1 MSERT
6 DATGTSDGAA
16 ETTTTPPTPSRPRPT
31 LRELMR
37 RYPWVAA
44 TITVAIVGLALQLIP
59 DIGGTLTA
67 WLVSLYCLTVAAV
80 QAWGMIR
87 KLMSGAVGLD
97 ILAITAIVSTVAI
110 GDYWAS
116 LVVVLMLT
124 GGEALEDYA
133 NARARS
139 EVSALLDRTPRTAHR
154 VTPADAG
161 GTSGTG
167 TVTEIDVNDV
177 NVGDLLLVGPG
188 ETVPVDGT
196 LADDEA
202 ELDESS
208 LTGESLPV
216 SHVRG
221 SAVLSGSVA
230 GDRPIH
236 VQATARAADSQYQQ
250 IVALVQSASD
260 SKAPFVRLAD
270 RYSIPFTIVAFLIA
284 GIAWWVSKDPTR
296 FAEVLVVATPCP
308 LLIAAPVA
316 FIGGMS
322 RAAHENIVVK
332 SGGTLEQLAQITS
345 VAFDKTGTLTY
356 GRPEVDHVE
365 ASAAFSESDIVRYA
379 ASAEQ
384 SSPHVLARAI
394 TAHAGTADLLPAS
407 DVEESSGN
415 GVTATVDGHR
425 VQVGKQS
432 WIVTDAP
439 APDISA
445 LEPGQMAVYVAVDSA
460 PAGRIVL
467 TDHVRDN
474 AADTLQRLRDLGI
487 DHTVMLTGDAQ
498 ATAEHIAAP
507 LGITHVEANLLPADK
522 VRAVSAI
529 TDRPVMMVGD
539 GVNDAPVLAAADVG
553 VAMGAKGSTAASQSA
568 DVVIMVDDLGRVPTS
583 ITIARRTVHIALQS
597 IGIGIS
603 LSIILMLIAA
613 FGVIPAII
621 GAALQEAVDL
631 VSILN
636 SLRAARA
643 PRGKEQNK
651 TRAASTSG
659 AAGTG
664 TGTGTDA
671 TDRQHA

>member
-16 ETTTTPPTPSRPRPT
+16 ETTTPPPTPSRPRPT

-87 KLMSGAVGLD
+87 ELMSGAVGLD

-124 GGEALEDYA
+124 GGEALEAYA

-161 GTSGTG
+161 GSD

-221 SAVLSGSVA
+221 SAVLAGAVA

-365 ASAAFSESDIVRYA
+365 ASAAFSESDIVHYA

-432 WIVTDAP
+432 WIVTDAT
-439 APDISA
+439 APDVSA
-445 LEPGQMAVYVAVDSA
+445 LEPGQMAVYVAVDGA

-498 ATAEHIAAP
+498 ATAEHIATP

-583 ITIARRTVHIALQS
+583 ITISRRTVHIALQS

-651 TRAASTSG
+651 TRAASTTG
-659 AAGTG
+659 AAAC
-664 TGTGTDA
+664 TGTDA

>member
-1 MSERT
+1 MSGRADAVDTAQTART
-6 DATGTSDGAA
+6 DAATGH
-16 ETTTTPPTPSRPRPT
+16 RPRPS
-31 LRELMR
+31 LRELAR
-37 RYPWVAA
+37 RYPWVVA
-44 TITVAIVGLALQLIP
+44 TISVAIIGLLLRLVPDVGA
-59 DIGGTLTA
+59 TLTA
-67 WLVSLYCLTVAAV
+67 WFVSTFCLLVAAT
-80 QAWGMIR
+80 QAWGMVR
-87 KLMSGAVGLD
+87 ELMSGAVGLD

-116 LVVVLMLT
+116 LMVCLMLT

-133 NARARS
+133 NARARG
-139 EVSALLDRTPRTAHR
+139 EVSALLDRTPRTARR
-154 VTPADAG
+154 VADD
-161 GTSGTG
+161 G
-167 TVTEIDVNDV
+167 TVSAISVDDVAI
-177 NVGDLLLVGPG
+177 GDLLVVGPG

-196 LADDEA
+196 LDDDEA
-202 ELDESS
+202 EFDESS

-216 SHVRG
+216 THARD

-230 GDRPIH
+230 GDRPVH
-236 VQATARAADSQYQQ
+236 VRATARSADSQYQQ
-250 IVALVQSASD
+250 IVALVESASN

-270 RYSIPFTIVAFLIA
+270 RYSIPFTIIAFLIA
-284 GIAWWVSKDPTR
+284 GIAWWVSKDATR

-322 RAAHENIVVK
+322 RAAHENVVVK
-332 SGGTLEQLAQITS
+332 SGGTLEQLARVQA

-365 ASAAFSESDIVRYA
+365 ASGAFTADDIMRYA

-384 SSPHVLARAI
+384 TSPHVLARAI
-394 TAHAGTADLLPAS
+394 TAAVDAADLPPAT

-415 GVTATVDGHR
+415 GVTAIVDGHH

-432 WIVTDAP
+432 WITTDASTP
-439 APDISA
+439 DASAPQVA
-445 LEPGQMAVYVAVDSA
+445 PLEAGQMAVYVAVDGA

-474 AADTLQRLRDLGI
+474 AADTVQRLRDLGI
-487 DHTVMLTGDAQ
+487 EETVMLTGDAR

-507 LGITHVEANLLPADK
+507 LGITRVEANLLPADK
-522 VRAVSAI
+522 VRAVGAI
-529 TDRPVMMVGD
+529 QKRPVMMVGD

-583 ITIARRTVHIALQS
+583 ITISRRTVHIALQS

-603 LSIILMLIAA
+603 LSIVLMLVAA
-613 FGVIPAII
+613 FGVIPAFI
-621 GAALQEAVDL
+621 GAVLQESVDL

-636 SLRAARA
+636 SLRAASA
-643 PRGKEQNK
+643 PR
-651 TRAASTSG
+651 RARADARSST
-659 AAGTG
+659 AA
-664 TGTGTDA
+664 
-671 TDRQHA
+671 